1 MELSPATIEHLR
13 DEAYATLC
21 RHAITQALENLEQ
34 EKATIVST
42 RPPFGILAS
51 RSARENFERSM
62 QTASGTESA
71 LRTRLGQ
78 IMELEK
84 WLHGMLHG
92 EVRDYLT
99 AISPDYRRFAQVD
112 QLLDQ
117 WAIQFHALPEL
128 LVAFARDVRNA
139 ATEAASA
146 PGMRDLQYFAILRD
160 SALRVENHLNSL
172 DQIVTRFTLLLPSD
186 AASEI
191 RAPQL
196 PDFRRVAWV
205 NRIAALPADQLVAET
220 NRVEREA
227 REFVA
232 RGQSGIPIRL
242 QAAHEACKRY
252 EENFL
257 LHYWNQLRAHAQ
269 AHYVE
274 ERAIDEVI
282 EMLMQNYV
290 TSDLARRQRELIT
303 ADPFLGER

>member
-21 RHAITQALENLEQ
+21 RHAVVDALDKIEA
-34 EKATIVST
+34 EKAEIAST

-51 RSARENFERSM
+51 KQTRETFERSM
-62 QTASGTESA
+62 LAATGTEAA

-78 IMELEK
+78 INQLEK
-84 WLHGMLHG
+84 WLHGILHT
-92 EVRDYLT
+92 ELREYLR
-99 AISPDYRRFAQVD
+99 AISEDYRRFARVE

-117 WAIQFHALPEL
+117 WEAQYAALPEL

-139 ATEAASA
+139 QQDAASA
-146 PGMRDLQYFAILRD
+146 PGLRDLQPFAVLRD
-160 SALRVENHLNSL
+160 SALRVEQQL
-172 DQIVTRFTLLLPSD
+172 DLLEKIVMQFTALLSD
-186 AASEI
+186 EAALEV
-191 RAPQL
+191 RVPTL

-220 NRVEREA
+220 TRVEREA

-232 RGQSGIPIRL
+232 HGQGSVQPRL
-242 QAAHEACKRY
+242 QAAHEACKRH

-257 LHYWNQLRAHAQ
+257 QLYWNQLRAHAQ

-290 TSDLARRQRELIT
+290 TSDLARRQRELNA